1 MSLIRKLPPEVVQ
14 RIAAGEIIQR
24 PHNAVKELLE
34 NSLDAGAT
42 HIQISVKNGGF
53 SLLQVS
59 DDGSGIRKED
69 LEIVCQRFTTSK
81 IKSLDDLMDATSFGF
96 RGEALSAISTVANVE
111 ITTRT
116 ADSECSYKADYRE
129 GVLLGE
135 PQPFAGNV
143 GTKIKVSN
151 MFLDLPSRR
160 NAIGEN
166 YNEEFLR
173 IMNVVIYYA
182 VQFHHV
188 SFSCRKEE
196 SSNAEVQTIA
206 GDRLSVLRQLNPS
219 ALTSSLKKIC
229 FEGDKI
235 SMEGFISA
243 PEYVNKKTNL
253 ILFLNNR
260 LVSNQAIKKTVET
273 AFSKFAPKGCHPW
286 CFLSI
291 QVPPRRVDVNIHPTK
306 REVRLLDEDEITA
319 TLASEVSAILQTS
332 SEEKEFSVTK
342 FSQTQLKRS
351 SSVEETPS
359 TAKKIAVHKLKRVD
373 TKDQTLEEVL
383 KRGLNFQPR
392 TWVTVRLTSVL
403 RLRKECADKSDPV
416 LGEMFKDVKFVGK
429 LSENHLL
436 FQHNIGLY
444 CVNIPR
450 ISELM
455 FYQLFLHYFHNLEEF
470 VLDPPIKLEMKLEKL
485 QMMKEYFSIHIDED
499 SGRLVRLPVVIKGHK
514 PNLSRIDRFIENLAN
529 PDIWDDEMVC
539 FRAIIT
545 ALSQLYKV
553 DDLSVFSDLDF
564 LIDQLKLIKIPSH
577 VFSDGDIKEL
587 ASLSNLYKIFER
599 C

>member
-1 MSLIRKLPPEVVQ
+1 
-14 RIAAGEIIQR
+14 
-24 PHNAVKELLE
+24 
-34 NSLDAGAT
+34 
-42 HIQISVKNGGF
+42 
-53 SLLQVS
+53 
-59 DDGSGIRKED
+59 
-69 LEIVCQRFTTSK
+69 
-81 IKSLDDLMDATSFGF
+81 
-96 RGEALSAISTVANVE
+96 
-111 ITTRT
+111 
-116 ADSECSYKADYRE
+116 
-129 GVLLGE
+129 
-135 PQPFAGNV
+135 
-143 GTKIKVSN
+143 
-151 MFLDLPSRR
+151 
-160 NAIGEN
+160 
-166 YNEEFLR
+166 
-173 IMNVVIYYA
+173 
-182 VQFHHV
+182 
-188 SFSCRKEE
+188 
-196 SSNAEVQTIA
+196 
-206 GDRLSVLRQLNPS
+206 
-219 ALTSSLKKIC
+219 
-229 FEGDKI
+229 
-235 SMEGFISA
+235 
-243 PEYVNKKTNL
+243 
-253 ILFLNNR
+253 
-260 LVSNQAIKKTVET
+260 
-273 AFSKFAPKGCHPW
+273 
-286 CFLSI
+286 
-291 QVPPRRVDVNIHPTK
+291 
-306 REVRLLDEDEITA
+306 
-319 TLASEVSAILQTS
+319 
-332 SEEKEFSVTK
+332 
-342 FSQTQLKRS
+342 
-351 SSVEETPS
+351 
-359 TAKKIAVHKLKRVD
+359 VD

-403 RLRKECADKSDPV
+403 RLRKECADKSDPL

-514 PNLSRIDRFIENLAN
+514 PNLSRIDRFIEDLAN

-564 LIDQLKLIKIPSH
+564 LIDQLKLIKIPGH